1 MSAKPSKMSPK
12 KRRSI
17 QRSLAKKPDITFTY
31 SDRISLSEF
40 IEWGIVVLRID
51 SDNTFI
57 EFNFTTRGFICAH
70 TDEYGKSIIY
80 HGYATISEDGPACI
94 TLDYMN
100 TVDESKK
107 LVPLNHPFQ
116 IKSGFRICTA
126 DLKKHILK
134 GNKVVRI
141 NQCGFGFIFDN
152 AITPFSDTKVFR
164 KFWT

>member
-1 MSAKPSKMSPK
+1 MSAEPSKMSTRK
-12 KRRSI
+12 QRSMR
-17 QRSLAKKPDITFTY
+17 RSLAKKPEITFTY
-31 SDRISLSEF
+31 SKRISLSEF

-51 SDNTFI
+51 GENQFI
-57 EFNFTTRGFICAH
+57 EFNFTTRGFICVH

-80 HGYATISEDGPACI
+80 HGCATFSEDGPACI

-126 DLKKHILK
+126 DLKKRN
-134 GNKVVRI
+134 GEN
-141 NQCGFGFIFDN
+141 
-152 AITPFSDTKVFR
+152 
-164 KFWT
+164 